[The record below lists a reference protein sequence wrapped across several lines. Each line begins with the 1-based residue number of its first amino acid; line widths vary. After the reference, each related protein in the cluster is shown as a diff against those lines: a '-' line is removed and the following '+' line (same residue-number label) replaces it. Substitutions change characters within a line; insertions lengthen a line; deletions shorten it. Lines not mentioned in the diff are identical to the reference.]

1 MEVKVLRLDHRR
13 QRDARITT
21 HVCLTAR
28 ALGASG
34 VFLSGDHD
42 KKLMS
47 NVQDVV
53 NRWGGDFHVEYH
65 KGWANLLDEWKKR
78 GGEIVHLT
86 MYGEPVHDIT
96 PQIRKSPRDKMVVVG
111 GSRVPGKVYQ
121 EADWNVSVTTQPH
134 SEVSSL
140 AIFLHILYEG
150 KELDLEFEGGDMKVI
165 PSAKGK
171 NVLMKNRAHE
181 KEETARNRTKKSEY
195 L

>member
-13 QRDARITT
+13 VRDARITT

-42 KKLMS
+42 KKLME
-47 NVQDVV
+47 NVYDVV
-53 NRWGGDFHVEYH
+53 KRWGGDFKVEYR
-65 KGWANLLDEWKKR
+65 KGWENLLAEWKNN

-86 MYGEPVHDIT
+86 MYGEPVQDAT
-96 PQIRKSPRDKMVVVG
+96 TKIRSSSQDKMVVVG
-111 GSRVPGKVYQ
+111 GSRVPSKVYQ

-140 AIFLHILYEG
+140 AIFLHMLYEG
-150 KELDLEFEGGDMKVI
+150 KELELDFKGGDMKVI
-165 PSAKGK
+165 PSEKGK
-171 NVLMKNRAHE
+171 NVQIRN
-181 KEETARNRTKKSEY
+181 KEDNFEDDSP
-195 L
+195 